1 VTQNRAPATNLRELI
16 HAYNDRFDER
26 ARKSLARLNASI
38 DAAKAFEQLK
48 CKNIGDGLFLLA
60 RYAQAEQ
67 LYREFRPLIAKWNK
81 TLARMEKTP
90 MRWTSCV
97 TSPPNWRVSGT
108 P

>member
-1 VTQNRAPATNLRELI
+1 MTQNRAPATNLRELI